1 MNSIFCRSNSNG
13 DTSKQKINKCSDSLQ
28 NNNAQPN
35 NENKSLDLTCLQKKE
50 SKSLKS
56 LEEKKKKSRKTIII
70 DLTGDKEIIIPYKVK
85 RKTKRNSEFLKV
97 MKNIMKSKKH
107 INSSKFSGKLVN
119 VDVKDCSNENNKGLG
134 EKIRLECKPV
144 YVIKILSDT
153 CLEFAKEDE
162 KQHDYNMHYLKSPM
176 FVNQN
181 ITLTQNKDTLTSQE
195 ESAMETIP
203 LFKTCQNNIAE
214 HSFKQELPTS
224 TNCTM
229 QKSYKYCNIM
239 HNLDHLII
247 SNLESITDRSSQ
259 ITKMIKEKVCHQVNE
274 CPNCYTKMDC
284 KPLFTNKDITASKSQ
299 DSLHN
304 MFNDNENDIKLD
316 TNIIYTRNDCNKYVC
331 LMNHID
337 ERVMTVHAE
346 KRVQRLDKSN
356 DKCTVSTMFTEDEIT
371 EEPPSYNQHVNF
383 DNIRIN
389 DYNAAK
395 YSETTIK
402 EQQKRSDCDR
412 LHSSESSTFDIN
424 SFNIGSNAEVDYNL
438 KGFPKIEE
446 TEITNNYVDD
456 LEHNFLNNIQSE
468 TGGFLENFFWQSSEQ
483 SEINYDNLTD
493 VPTDVPTKK
502 SLMYTD
508 YNLTIIEAKDTLHN
522 LFNDDE
528 NDAKTF
534 YDKNIYMSDHD
545 ECIYVKNHTGEQ
557 IVTTN
562 TEKRMQYLNNSKDI
576 CTVSITGSS
585 TEDQVVESSLDDQHT
600 NSDNRRKYDY
610 EDSSKYFKDTIKE
623 QQGRSDFDIS
633 NGQLHSSK
641 LCTFDFLDS
650 KEASEINDFEN
661 ISFLYAETLEDIL
674 SNNTTNFLPL
684 KEQFELDNAYTDT
697 SLNKKNVCNNQ
708 NDAVDS
714 RIDLAASHLNID
726 NTFLFTSKV

>member
-1 MNSIFCRSNSNG
+1 MNSFCRSNSNG
-13 DTSKQKINKCSDSLQ
+13 NASEQKINKCLDSLQ
-28 NNNAQPN
+28 NNNTQLN
-35 NENKSLDLTCLQKKE
+35 NENKSLNLTCLQKKG

-56 LEEKKKKSRKTIII
+56 LKKRRKKSRKTIII
-70 DLTGDKEIIIPYKVK
+70 DLTGDEEISIPYKVK
-85 RKTKRNSEFLKV
+85 RKTKRNSECLKV

-107 INSSKFSGKLVN
+107 IKPSKFSGKLVN
-119 VDVKDCSNENNKGLG
+119 VDVKDCSNEDNKDLG

-144 YVIKILSDT
+144 YVIKIPSNT

-181 ITLTQNKDTLTSQE
+181 IKEFKVANVSKKNKLENCVSYVTIGNVTSSYNNSLTQNKDTLTSQE
-195 ESAMETIP
+195 ESVMETIP

-224 TNCTM
+224 RNCTM
-229 QKSYKYCNIM
+229 QKSCCNTM
-239 HNLDHLII
+239 HDIDHLII

-259 ITKMIKEKVCHQVNE
+259 ITKMIKEKVCHQV
-274 CPNCYTKMDC
+274 
-284 KPLFTNKDITASKSQ
+284 
-299 DSLHN
+299 
-304 MFNDNENDIKLD
+304 
-316 TNIIYTRNDCNKYVC
+316 
-331 LMNHID
+331 
-337 ERVMTVHAE
+337 
-346 KRVQRLDKSN
+346 
-356 DKCTVSTMFTEDEIT
+356 KCT
-371 EEPPSYNQHVNF
+371 QHVNF
-383 DNIRIN
+383 DNIKMN

-395 YSETTIK
+395 YSETMIK

-412 LHSSESSTFDIN
+412 LHSSESSTFE
-424 SFNIGSNAEVDYNL
+424 EVDYNL
-438 KGFPKIEE
+438 KGIPKIEE
-446 TEITNNYVDD
+446 ADEITNNYVDD

-522 LFNDDE
+522 LFNNDE
-528 NDAKTF
+528 NDAKAF

-545 ECIYVKNHTGEQ
+545 ECIYVKNHTDEQ

-562 TEKRMQYLNNSKDI
+562 AEKRMQYLNKDI

-585 TEDQVVESSLDDQHT
+585 TEDQVVESSLDEHQHA
-600 NSDNRRKYDY
+600 NSNNRRKYDY
-610 EDSSKYFKDTIKE
+610 EDSSKYFKDTMKE
-623 QQGRSDFDIS
+623 QQGRSDCDIS

-650 KEASEINDFEN
+650 KETSEINDFEN
-661 ISFLYAETLEDIL
+661 ISFLYTETLEDIL

-708 NDAVDS
+708 NDTVDS

-726 NTFLFTSKV
+726 NTFLFASKV